1 MLYLL
6 FYFWYYELKAV
17 VENAL
22 IGVIGRE
29 ETLEFGKW
37 FHSLREKLIF
47 FFVLTFVCFS
57 QKSLLN

>member
-22 IGVIGRE
+22 MGVTGRE

-37 FHSLREKLIF
+37 FHSLREKLF
-47 FFVLTFVCFS
+47 FLF
-57 QKSLLN
+57 